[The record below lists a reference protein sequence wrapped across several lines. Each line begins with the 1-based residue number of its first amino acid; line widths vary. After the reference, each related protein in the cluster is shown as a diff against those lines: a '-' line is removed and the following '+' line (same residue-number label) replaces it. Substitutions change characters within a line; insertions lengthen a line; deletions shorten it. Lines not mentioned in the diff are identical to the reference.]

1 MMMMTSRLIPEKGKM
16 GKGAVKK
23 LEEWEFL
30 PLVEFFDTATSL
42 VGRPFKGTHHTSWAV
57 G

>member
-1 MMMMTSRLIPEKGKM
+1 MMMTSRLIPEKGKM